1 MRLKFQERLAG
12 VESEWQSDVQRIR
25 EGTST
30 RTRQLVE
37 QHEKEVHRL
46 EERLRA
52 DNEAAMLTSTDLVKH
67 HSQSVGELLAKWENS
82 AYTIEQLQKSVVAR
96 QEDLMRQQSLEGQD
110 MASRKLADIELQWKA
125 FVGEM
130 ELQRS
135 QLEEVVKA
143 ELERNN
149 AEDRK
154 RLEEECARVRQDKG
168 HLEEMK
174 MQFSQEVNQWRQ
186 EETQQAEKWGQEREK
201 LRQDVLLFEG
211 MQSNH

>member
-12 VESEWQSDVQRIR
+12 VESEWQTDVQRIR

-30 RTRQLVE
+30 TTRQLVE
-37 QHEKEVHRL
+37 QHQEEVHRL

-52 DNEAAMLTSTDLVKH
+52 DNESAMQTSTDLVKH
-67 HSQSVGELLAKWENS
+67 HSKSVGELLAKWENS

-96 QEDLMRQQSLEGQD
+96 QEDLMRQQSLDGQD

-125 FVGEM
+125 FVTEM

-154 RLEEECARVRQDKG
+154 RLEEEWARVRQDKS
-168 HLEEMK
+168 HLEAMK
-174 MQFSQEVNQWRQ
+174 VQFSQEVNQWRQ
-186 EETQQAEKWGQEREK
+186 EETQQAEKWCQERDK

-211 MQSNH
+211 M